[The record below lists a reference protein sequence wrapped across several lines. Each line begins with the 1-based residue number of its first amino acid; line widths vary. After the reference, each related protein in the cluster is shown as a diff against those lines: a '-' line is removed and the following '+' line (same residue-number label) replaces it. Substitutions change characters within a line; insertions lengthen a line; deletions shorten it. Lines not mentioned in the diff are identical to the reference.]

1 MTSRDNEGAAAP
13 SVATTQPSQSVQTQ
27 PSSRRELRS
36 TTPSK
41 PRGSLRRR
49 VARKAFSGAAL
60 FFAGALL
67 IGTTVPA
74 NAFLTDQGDAGATSS
89 ASMVKLQAQELTV
102 DAEAATA
109 AAAPVTREALT
120 VTSYAEVLRLKYGS
134 RDFTYSVGSGPI
146 RWPFPYSV
154 PISDGFGERV
164 SPCRGC
170 SSYHKGVDFLPGNGT
185 PIYAIADGVVSVH
198 DDGYGGFGN
207 HVMVEHQI
215 DGSTVTSV
223 YAHMQTGS
231 SPLVVGDTVKVGDF
245 IGLVG
250 STGATT
256 APHLHFEVRVDGA
269 AVDPFAWLKS
279 HAG

>member
-1 MTSRDNEGAAAP
+1 
-13 SVATTQPSQSVQTQ
+13 
-27 PSSRRELRS
+27 
-36 TTPSK
+36 
-41 PRGSLRRR
+41 
-49 VARKAFSGAAL
+49 VARKLFSGAAL

-74 NAFLTDQGDAGATSS
+74 NAFLTEQSDPAAGG
-89 ASMVKLQAQELTV
+89 ASTVKLQAQELTV
-102 DAEAATA
+102 DAEAAAA

-120 VTSYAEVLRLKYGS
+120 VTSYAELLRIKYGS
-134 RDFTYSVGSGPI
+134 RDFTYTVGTGPI

-154 PISDGFGERV
+154 RISDGFGDRV

-170 SSYHKGVDFLPGNGT
+170 SSYHKGVDFLPGNGA

-198 DDGYGGFGN
+198 DDGTGGFGN
-207 HVMVEHQI
+207 HVMIDHQI
-215 DGSTVTSV
+215 DGGPVTSV

-231 SPLVVGDTVKVGDF
+231 SPLAVGDVVKVGDF

-250 STGATT
+250 ATGAVT
-256 APHLHFEVRVDGA
+256 APHLHFEIRLDGT
-269 AVDPFAWLKS
+269 AVDPFAWLKA